1 MATKDASLYGIPRP
15 KKLSGKEISS
25 STTLAFTTQLS
36 SLISASSSASSTSN
50 GKPAKS
56 KSLNRDIFA
65 THNKNSRKR
74 ALADVADDDDV
85 NDGSGRSRS
94 AFAQKHSEKSDAV
107 DAATWRRVQRKM
119 EDKARLYAAL
129 KRGDVED
136 GADKHLVDFDRKWAD
151 KEDAGGSSSEDEEE
165 DDNNGDDGEEGGKGT
180 GMVEYVDEFGRTR
193 TVTAAA
199 AAREKRRLAALASDA
214 PDRFTAR
221 PVAPETIIRGD
232 VVQSDAFDID
242 RNTANSM
249 RMAELAAKREAGHT
263 DFTTPPPETHFDAS
277 KEVRTKGVGFFQF
290 SGDEET
296 RKVQMEELERE
307 RVETEERRKEVDRR
321 KEERRKVLEERKR
334 VIGERRSKAQVDRF
348 LDGLGGEIAAAAGK
362 GKEEDEKGSDDAEK

>member
-1 MATKDASLYGIPRP
+1 M
-15 KKLSGKEISS
+15 
-25 STTLAFTTQLS
+25 
-36 SLISASSSASSTSN
+36 
-50 GKPAKS
+50 
-56 KSLNRDIFA
+56 
-65 THNKNSRKR
+65 
-74 ALADVADDDDV
+74 
-85 NDGSGRSRS
+85 
-94 AFAQKHSEKSDAV
+94 

-136 GADKHLVDFDRKWAD
+136 GADRHLVDFDRKWAD
-151 KEDAGGSSSEDEEE
+151 KEDARGSSSSGDEGDE
-165 DDNNGDDGEEGGKGT
+165 DDDDNDDDDDDGGVLGGGRT
-180 GMVEYVDEFGRTR
+180 GASDGASMVEYVDEFGRTR

-199 AAREKRRLAALASDA
+199 AAREKRRLAAIASDA

-221 PVAPETIIRGD
+221 PVAPESIIRGD
-232 VVQSDAFDID
+232 VVQSEAFDVD

-296 RKVQMEELERE
+296 RKAQMEELERE
-307 RVETEERRKEVDRR
+307 RVETEERRKEIDRR

-334 VIGERRSKAQVDRF
+334 VLGERRSKAQVDRF
-348 LDGLGGEIAAAAGK
+348 LDGLGGEIGAAATEKNGKAG
-362 GKEEDEKGSDDAEK
+362 EEEKRPEDGDK